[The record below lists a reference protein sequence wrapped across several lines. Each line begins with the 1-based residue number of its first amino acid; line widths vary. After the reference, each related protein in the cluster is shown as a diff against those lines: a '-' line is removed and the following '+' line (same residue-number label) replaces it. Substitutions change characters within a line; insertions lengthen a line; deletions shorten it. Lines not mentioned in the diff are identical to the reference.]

1 MHVSGA
7 GGLRRA
13 AAVAL
18 TGMAALVALAA
29 LVSGDAVAAAPSGG
43 NATAAERGALAAL
56 SGRIV
61 VPRARG
67 VAVVDPGT
75 AEANMLFGGGSAAG
89 GTATGVAWSP
99 VSRRLAVSVQQ
110 RQAGE
115 RYGGADILVL
125 DASGATVGSI
135 DRDDRDVVL
144 DAPVWLPDG
153 EVAYA
158 RSVVGG
164 PEADSRVEASL
175 PDGSARRV
183 LASSARLPG
192 VSPDGT
198 HLAYVTPSSSGG
210 RLVSLDLSSG
220 ARLTLADAGSLGF
233 AYFSAPRF
241 SPDGQFV
248 AFGASGGPSGP
259 GTFGGVQGLFMAP
272 LSHGPNWDL
281 WVVNADGS
289 GLRQATIIPEG
300 DDLYA
305 AWSPDGQWL
314 AAYGPP
320 GLYLVPAFQ
329 PGPTTPIL
337 TGGVGQPD
345 WAAGL

>member
-1 MHVSGA
+1 
-7 GGLRRA
+7 
-13 AAVAL
+13 
-18 TGMAALVALAA
+18 
-29 LVSGDAVAAAPSGG
+29 
-43 NATAAERGALAAL
+43 
-56 SGRIV
+56 

-67 VAVVDPGT
+67 VAAVDPRTGDPST
-75 AEANMLFGGGSAAG
+75 VFGGGSAAA

-99 VSRRLAVSVQQ
+99 ALRRLAVSVQQ

-125 DASGATVGSI
+125 DGAAATVAQI
-135 DRDDRDVVL
+135 DRDDLDVVL
-144 DAPVWLPDG
+144 DAPAWLPDG
-153 EVAYA
+153 EVVYA
-158 RSVVGG
+158 RSVVGA
-164 PEADSRVEASL
+164 PDADSRIEASL

-183 LASSARLPG
+183 LVSSARLPG
-192 VSPDGT
+192 LSPDGT
-198 HLAYVTPSSSGG
+198 HLAYLEPSASGG
-210 RLVSLDLSSG
+210 RLVSLDLSAGTS
-220 ARLTLADAGSLGF
+220 LTLADAGSLGF

-259 GTFGGVQGLFMAP
+259 GTFGSTRLFMAP
-272 LSHGPNWDL
+272 LAHGPNWDL
-281 WVVNADGS
+281 WVVNADGT

-345 WAAGL
+345 WIDSL

>member
-1 MHVSGA
+1 MRALWTRGGIALLVLVVTLAGGPSVSGEA
-7 GGLRRA
+7 SR
-13 AAVAL
+13 L
-18 TGMAALVALAA
+18 T
-29 LVSGDAVAAAPSGG
+29 
-43 NATAAERGALAAL
+43 TL
-56 SGRIV
+56 SGVIV

-67 VAVVDPGT
+67 VAAVDPLTGEPST
-75 AEANMLFGGGSAAG
+75 LFGGGSAAS
-89 GTATGVAWSP
+89 GTVTSVAWS
-99 VSRRLAVSVQQ
+99 SSTRRLALSVQQ

-125 DASGATVGSI
+125 DASGATVARL
-135 DRDDRDVVL
+135 DRDDLDVVL
-144 DAPVWLPDG
+144 DAPAWLPDG
-153 EVAYA
+153 EVVYA
-158 RSVVGG
+158 RSVVGA
-164 PEADSRVEASL
+164 PDADSRVEASV
-175 PDGSARRV
+175 PDGSARRL
-183 LASSARLPG
+183 LATSARLPA

-198 HLAYVTPSSSGG
+198 HLAYLEPSSSGG
-210 RLVSLDLSSG
+210 RLVSRDLSSG
-220 ARLTLADAGSLGF
+220 TSLTLADAASLGF

-259 GTFGGVQGLFMAP
+259 GTFGSRGLFMAP

-314 AAYGPP
+314 VAYGPP
-320 GLYLVPAFQ
+320 GLYMVPAFQ

-337 TGGVGQPD
+337 TGGIGQPD
-345 WAAGL
+345 WVPGL

>member
-1 MHVSGA
+1 LGTDALVGARAEPIAAEAARARVGPLSGA
-7 GGLRRA
+7 
-13 AAVAL
+13 
-18 TGMAALVALAA
+18 
-29 LVSGDAVAAAPSGG
+29 
-43 NATAAERGALAAL
+43 
-56 SGRIV
+56 IV

-67 VAVVDPGT
+67 VAVVDPLTG
-75 AEANMLFGGGSAAG
+75 EPNPLFGGGSAAG

-99 VSRRLAVSVQQ
+99 GARRLAVSVQQ

-115 RYGGADILVL
+115 RFGGADILVL
-125 DASGATVGSI
+125 DASGATVARI
-135 DRDDRDVVL
+135 DRDDLDVVL
-144 DAPVWLPDG
+144 EAPAWLPDG
-153 EVAYA
+153 EVVYA
-158 RSVVGG
+158 RQVVGA
-164 PEADSRVEASL
+164 PDADSRVEASL
-175 PDGSARRV
+175 PDGSSRRL
-183 LASSARLPG
+183 LASAARLPG
-192 VSPDGT
+192 VSPDGA
-198 HLAYVTPSSSGG
+198 HLAYLEPGPAGG

-220 ARLTLADAGSLGF
+220 ASLTLADAASLGF
-233 AYFSAPRF
+233 AYFGAPRF

-259 GTFGGVQGLFMAP
+259 GTFGGRLGLVMAP
-272 LSHGPNWDL
+272 LAHGPNWDV

-300 DDLYA
+300 DDLNA

-345 WAAGL
+345 WVQSL